1 MLEKQLWIY
10 YLGLIPEELE
20 LYDINKKYSMVNKF

>member
-20 LYDINKKYSMVNKF
+20 LYDINKKIFNG